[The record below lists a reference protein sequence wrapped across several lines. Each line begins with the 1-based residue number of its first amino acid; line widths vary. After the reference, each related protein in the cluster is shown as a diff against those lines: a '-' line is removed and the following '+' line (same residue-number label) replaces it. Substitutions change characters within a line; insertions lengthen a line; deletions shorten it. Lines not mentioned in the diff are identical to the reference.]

1 MSDEHHQRKVSVFRL
16 AILFFL
22 IAMPKT
28 LLLSYIPVQGLR
40 LLGDAQ
46 AVSVLYFL
54 VSISGVVFS
63 VNAPGVARK
72 VQARG
77 VFFLGALA
85 MFTSVPLLSLDSAT
99 PFIAGMMLHVLGFTA
114 MEIALIILV
123 MLKVPRRELDLFEP
137 KRVICS
143 ASAYMLGPWLGAFFR
158 SEIAPW
164 LPFAIS
170 GAFVGLA
177 ILYLMSLGLHRANR
191 DEEPPKSSNPI
202 RHVKRFV
209 VQPRMRLAW
218 ALTVGRTGWW
228 NMYFIYVPIYAVTSG
243 LGEVVGGVLL
253 SAGVAIVLSIPF
265 WAWLGRRYGIRRLIL
280 WSALATAAAMFVL
293 ALLAGNPWLGAV
305 LWLVSAAAATPMDG
319 AGNIPFL
326 RAVRTHERAEMTGVF
341 MTTRDAAQLLP
352 PGVCSVLL
360 KFFELPS
367 IFVASGVGML
377 GVAWLSR
384 YLPKRM

>member
-1 MSDEHHQRKVSVFRL
+1 
-16 AILFFL
+16 
-22 IAMPKT
+22 MPKT
-28 LLLSYIPVQGLR
+28 VLLSLIPVQGLR

-46 AVSVLYFL
+46 SVSVLYFL
-54 VSISGVVFS
+54 VSISGVIFS
-63 VNAPGVARK
+63 ITAPAIARK

-77 VFFLGALA
+77 VFFLGAVA
-85 MFTSVPLLSLDSAT
+85 MIASVPLLSFHSAGLFT
-99 PFIAGMMLHVLGFTA
+99 GGLLLHVLGFTA
-114 MEIALIILV
+114 MEIGIIILV
-123 MLKVPRRELDLFEP
+123 LLKVPRRELNLFEP

-143 ASAYMLGPWLGAFFR
+143 SVAYMTGPWLGAYCK
-158 SEIAPW
+158 SQLADW
-164 LPFAIS
+164 LPFVIS
-170 GAFVGLA
+170 GAFVA
-177 ILYLMSLGLHRANR
+177 IAVAYFCALNLHHIDRS
-191 DEEPPKSSNPI
+191 EKPPKSNNPI

-228 NMYFIYVPIYAVTSG
+228 NLYFIYVPIYAVTSG
-243 LGEVVGGVLL
+243 LGEVIGGMLL
-253 SAGVAIVLSIPF
+253 SAGVAIVLSVPF
-265 WAWLGRRYGIRRLIL
+265 WAWLGRKYGIHRLIF
-280 WSALATAAAMFVL
+280 WSALATAAAMFIL
-293 ALLAGNPWLGAV
+293 ALVAGSPWLGAAF
-305 LWLVSAAAATPMDG
+305 WLIAAAAATPMDG

-326 RAVRTHERAEMTGVF
+326 RAVRARERAEMTGVF

-367 IFVASGVGML
+367 IFVASSVGML